1 MAKIDTSTIEGYS
14 EMTTEEK
21 LAALENFE
29 YEDNLAEVQKYK
41 NAASK
46 ANSQA
51 AELKRKHEQLLSE
64 EEKARLEKDT
74 KFQEMSEELET
85 LRKEKTVSAYKAKF
99 LTMGYDE
106 ALAEEAANAMA
117 DGDADKV
124 FANQQKFIEIHDK
137 AMKVER
143 LKNTS
148 RPPAGSGDVKMT
160 IEELRKLTPQ
170 ERYEFSQKNPEEY
183 KELYGGK

>member
-14 EMTTEEK
+14 EMTAEEK

-64 EEKARLEKDT
+64 EDKARLEKET
-74 KFQEMSEELET
+74 KLQELSEELET

-99 LTMGYDE
+99 LAIGYDE
-106 ALAEEAANAMA
+106 TLAEETANAMA
-117 DGDADKV
+117 DGDTDKV
-124 FANQQKFIEIHDK
+124 FANQQKFIESHDK

-148 RPPAGSGDVKMT
+148 RPPAGEAGKA
-160 IEELRKLTPQ
+160 LTKDEIMKIKDAAKRQ
-170 ERYEFSQKNPEEY
+170 AAISENLSLFTE
-183 KELYGGK
+183 GA